1 MTKPINFTEKEIEL
15 LSKSPYVKFVRQNS
29 LLFTY
34 EFRCILYDE
43 WVKQPSTTQIRK
55 VLQSYGFDCSML
67 GADFIYSIN
76 FKFKRNGRPSKGKNK
91 VFGQSP
97 YAVELYDNSFLVDSG
112 VFVKGRRGITFSSE
126 FINKAYK
133 EYPSVSIES
142 LLESRGLD
150 PEKVGYQRI
159 HGLKRKLENG
169 EKPEEKISAD
179 AVEKYS
185 GHPYIKRCTAT
196 HFTLKKQ
203 FYDEAIIFISYSID
217 EILGIF
223 EIDGSDLP
231 IRVRNKIKKQLISW
245 NGDSDDMVVE
255 CDQEFRCRIQHNRM
269 RALEKLSMMY
279 FDTIRKCLPSLTP
292 EQKKALCIWIR
303 DLPHDRYDYSI
314 RSILKRIVISK
325 SSYYSILSDDN
336 YGMKER
342 QDEIDFQHIR
352 KVMDYKGFRKGT
364 RTIYMMLPDI
374 CGVHFGRNK
383 ILRLMRKYN
392 CICAIRRE
400 RTELK
405 ANRELLKN
413 NRKPNLLKRMFR
425 LARPGDI
432 LLTDVSYL
440 KYGLNRTEYLSCVK
454 DAVSGRVVSHITSS
468 GNDLNLAMDTIETL
482 DSAEDAIFHSD
493 QGSLYFND
501 LFQNRIRKLG
511 YRQSMSRRGN
521 CWDNA
526 SQESFFGHMKDECDL
541 SGCST
546 PEEVKEMIDN
556 YVYYYNNERPQW
568 TRNKMTP
575 AEYEGYL
582 NSLSDSEY
590 SDYLQNEQEKY
601 DKMMKKAREKA
612 LKRAVELG
620 ALTEEDMELY
630 GSGKKEEQAAADR
643 GAETCA

>member
-1 MTKPINFTEKEIEL
+1 MAKRFTNEEIEL
-15 LSKSPYVKFVRQNS
+15 LSKSPYVKNIRQNR
-29 LLFTY
+29 LTFTY

-43 WVKQPSTTQIRK
+43 WIKQPSTSQIRS
-55 VLQSYGFDCSML
+55 VLKSYGFDCSML
-67 GADFIYSIN
+67 GKDAINKINTN
-76 FKFKRNGRPSKGKNK
+76 FKQYGHPTNGKNEVSGK
-91 VFGQSP
+91 YNST
-97 YAVELYDNSFLVDSG
+97 EKYDNESLIDSG
-112 VFVKGRRGITFSSE
+112 IFVKTGSLIRFSSE
-126 FINKAYK
+126 FIDKAYK

-142 LLESRGLD
+142 LLESYGLD

-159 HGLKRKLENG
+159 YKLKKKLEDG
-169 EKPEEKISAD
+169 EKTKEKISAD

-185 GHPYIKRCTAT
+185 DHPYVQRCTPN

-203 FYDEAIIFISYSID
+203 FYDESLIFISYPID
-217 EILGIF
+217 EILDIF
-223 EIDGSDLP
+223 EIDSSDFP
-231 IRVRNKIKKQLISW
+231 ARVLNRIEKQLRSW
-245 NGDSDDMVVE
+245 KGDTDNMMVE

-269 RALEKLSMMY
+269 RALEKLSMMH
-279 FDTIRKCLPSLTP
+279 FERIRKILPSLTP

-314 RSILKRIVISK
+314 RSILKRIGISK

-342 QDEIDFQHIR
+342 QDEIDFEYIR

-405 ANRELLKN
+405 TNREILKN
-413 NRKPNLLKRMFR
+413 NRKPNLLKRRFR
-425 LARPGDI
+425 LARPGEI

-440 KYGLNRTEYLSCVK
+440 KYGMNRTKYLSCVK

-468 GNDLNLAMDTIETL
+468 GNDLNLVMDTIDTL
-482 DSAEDAIFHSD
+482 DPSEDAIFHSD

-501 LFQNRIRKLG
+501 LFQGRLKKLG

-575 AEYEGYL
+575 TEYEGYL
-582 NSLSDSEY
+582 NSLSNSEY

>member
-1 MTKPINFTEKEIEL
+1 MSKSKKFTDEEIKL
-15 LSKSPYVKFVRQNS
+15 LSKSSYVQNVRKNR
-29 LLFTY
+29 LAFTY

-43 WVKQPSTTQIRK
+43 WIKQPSTFRIRETLK
-55 VLQSYGFDCSML
+55 SYGFDCSML
-67 GADFIYSIN
+67 SAKFISKIN
-76 FKFKRNGRPSKGKNK
+76 ATFKHYGYPTNGKNK
-91 VFGQSP
+91 VSGRHDSI
-97 YAVELYDNSFLVDSG
+97 EKYDDEFLIDSG
-112 VFVKGRRGITFSSE
+112 IFVKAGKGISFSSE
-126 FINKAYK
+126 FINKACK
-133 EYPSVSIES
+133 EYPSISIEAQ
-142 LLESRGLD
+142 LESCGLD
-150 PEKVGYQRI
+150 PKKVGYSRI
-159 HGLKRKLENG
+159 YRLKRKLENG
-169 EKPEEKISAD
+169 EKTKEKISAD
-179 AVEKYS
+179 AVEKYTS
-185 GHPYIKRCTAT
+185 HPYVQRCTSN

-203 FYDEAIIFISYSID
+203 FYDESLIFISYPID
-217 EILGIF
+217 EILNIF

-245 NGDSDDMVVE
+245 NGDSDDIVVE

-269 RALEKLSMMY
+269 RALEKLSMMH
-279 FDTIRKCLPSLTP
+279 FEMIRKSLPSLAP

-303 DLPHDRYDYSI
+303 NLPHDRYDYSI
-314 RSILKRIVISK
+314 RSILKRAGISK
-325 SSYYSILSDDN
+325 SSYYSILSNDN

-352 KVMDYKGFRKGT
+352 KVMDYRGFKKGT

-405 ANRELLKN
+405 ASRELLKN
-413 NRKPNLLKRMFR
+413 NRKPNLLKRGFR
-425 LARPGDI
+425 LARPGEI

-454 DAVSGRVVSHITSS
+454 DAVSGRVVSNITSPC
-468 GNDLNLAMDTIETL
+468 NDINLAMDTIDTL
-482 DSAEDAIFHSD
+482 DPAEDAIFHSD

-501 LFQNRIRKLG
+501 LFQGRLKKLG

-546 PEEVKEMIDN
+546 SEEVKEMIDN

-575 AEYEGYL
+575 AEYEDYL

-590 SDYLQNEQEKY
+590 SDYLQNELEKY

-643 GAETCA
+643 GSETCA

>member
-1 MTKPINFTEKEIEL
+1 MAKRFTNEEIEL
-15 LSKSPYVKFVRQNS
+15 LSKSPYVKNIRQNR
-29 LLFTY
+29 LTFTY

-43 WVKQPSTTQIRK
+43 WIKQPSTSQIRS
-55 VLQSYGFDCSML
+55 VLKSYGFDCSML
-67 GADFIYSIN
+67 GKDAINKINTN
-76 FKFKRNGRPSKGKNK
+76 FKQYGHPTNGKNK
-91 VFGQSP
+91 VSGKYNST
-97 YAVELYDNSFLVDSG
+97 EKYDNESLIDSG
-112 VFVKGRRGITFSSE
+112 IFVKTGSLIRFSSE
-126 FINKAYK
+126 FIDKAYK

-142 LLESRGLD
+142 LLESYGLD

-159 HGLKRKLENG
+159 YKLKKKLEDG
-169 EKPEEKISAD
+169 EKTKEKISAD

-185 GHPYIKRCTAT
+185 DHPYVQRCTPN

-203 FYDEAIIFISYSID
+203 FYDESLIFISYPID
-217 EILGIF
+217 EILDIF
-223 EIDGSDLP
+223 EIDSSDFP
-231 IRVRNKIKKQLISW
+231 ARVLNRIEKQLRSW
-245 NGDSDDMVVE
+245 KGDTDNMMVE

-269 RALEKLSMMY
+269 RALEKLSMMH
-279 FDTIRKCLPSLTP
+279 FERIRKILPSLTP

-314 RSILKRIVISK
+314 RSILKRIGISK

-342 QDEIDFQHIR
+342 QDEIDFEYIR

-405 ANRELLKN
+405 TNREILKN
-413 NRKPNLLKRMFR
+413 NRKPNLLKRRFR
-425 LARPGDI
+425 LARPGEI

-440 KYGLNRTEYLSCVK
+440 KYGMNRTKYLSCVK
-454 DAVSGRVVSHITSS
+454 DAVSGRVVSNITSS
-468 GNDLNLAMDTIETL
+468 CNDLHLAMDTIDTL
-482 DSAEDAIFHSD
+482 DPSEDAIFHSD

-501 LFQNRIRKLG
+501 LFQGRLKKLG

-575 AEYEGYL
+575 TEYEGYL
-582 NSLSDSEY
+582 NSLSNSEY

>member
-1 MTKPINFTEKEIEL
+1 MAKRFTNEEIEL
-15 LSKSPYVKFVRQNS
+15 LSKSPYVKNIRQNR
-29 LLFTY
+29 LTFTY

-43 WVKQPSTTQIRK
+43 WIKQPSTSQIRS
-55 VLQSYGFDCSML
+55 VLKSYGFDCSML
-67 GADFIYSIN
+67 GKDAINKINTN
-76 FKFKRNGRPSKGKNK
+76 FKQYGHPTNGKNK
-91 VFGQSP
+91 VSGKYNST
-97 YAVELYDNSFLVDSG
+97 EKYDNESLIDSG
-112 VFVKGRRGITFSSE
+112 IFVKTGSLIRFSSE
-126 FINKAYK
+126 FIDKAYK

-142 LLESRGLD
+142 LLESYGLD

-159 HGLKRKLENG
+159 YKLKKKLEDG
-169 EKPEEKISAD
+169 EKTKEKISAD

-185 GHPYIKRCTAT
+185 DHPYVQRCTPN

-203 FYDEAIIFISYSID
+203 FYDESLIFISYPID
-217 EILGIF
+217 EILDIF
-223 EIDGSDLP
+223 EIDSSDFP
-231 IRVRNKIKKQLISW
+231 ARVLNRIEKQLRSW
-245 NGDSDDMVVE
+245 KGDTDNMMVE

-269 RALEKLSMMY
+269 RALEKLSMMH
-279 FDTIRKCLPSLTP
+279 FERIRKILPSLTP

-314 RSILKRIVISK
+314 RSILKRIGISK
-325 SSYYSILSDDN
+325 SSYYSILSVDN

-342 QDEIDFQHIR
+342 QDEIDFEYIR

-405 ANRELLKN
+405 TNREILKN
-413 NRKPNLLKRMFR
+413 NRKPNLLKRRFR
-425 LARPGDI
+425 LARPGEI

-440 KYGLNRTEYLSCVK
+440 KYGMNRTKYLSCVK

-468 GNDLNLAMDTIETL
+468 GNDLNLVMDTIDTL
-482 DSAEDAIFHSD
+482 DPSEDAIFHSD

-501 LFQNRIRKLG
+501 LFQGRLKKLG

-575 AEYEGYL
+575 TEYEGYL
-582 NSLSDSEY
+582 NSLSNSEY

>member
-1 MTKPINFTEKEIEL
+1 MAKRFTNEEIEL
-15 LSKSPYVKFVRQNS
+15 LSKSPYVKNIRQNR
-29 LLFTY
+29 LTFTY

-43 WVKQPSTTQIRK
+43 WIKQPSTSQIRS
-55 VLQSYGFDCSML
+55 VLKSYGFDCSML
-67 GADFIYSIN
+67 GKDAINKINTN
-76 FKFKRNGRPSKGKNK
+76 FKQYGHPTNGKNK
-91 VFGQSP
+91 VSGKYNST
-97 YAVELYDNSFLVDSG
+97 EKYDNESLIDSG
-112 VFVKGRRGITFSSE
+112 IFVKTGSLIRFSSE
-126 FINKAYK
+126 FIDKAYK

-142 LLESRGLD
+142 LLESYGLD

-159 HGLKRKLENG
+159 YKLKKKLEDG
-169 EKPEEKISAD
+169 EKTKEKISAD

-185 GHPYIKRCTAT
+185 DHPYVQRCTPN

-203 FYDEAIIFISYSID
+203 FYDESLIFISYPID
-217 EILGIF
+217 EILDIF
-223 EIDGSDLP
+223 EIDSSDFP
-231 IRVRNKIKKQLISW
+231 ARVLNRIEKQLRSW
-245 NGDSDDMVVE
+245 NGDSDNMMVE

-269 RALEKLSMMY
+269 RALEKLSMMH
-279 FDTIRKCLPSLTP
+279 FDSIRKILPSLTS

-314 RSILKRIVISK
+314 RSILKRIGISK

-342 QDEIDFQHIR
+342 QDEIDFEYIR

-405 ANRELLKN
+405 TNREILKN
-413 NRKPNLLKRMFR
+413 NRKPNLLKRRFR
-425 LARPGDI
+425 LARPGEI

-440 KYGLNRTEYLSCVK
+440 KYGMNRTKYLSCVK

-468 GNDLNLAMDTIETL
+468 GNDLNLVMDTIDTL
-482 DSAEDAIFHSD
+482 DPSEDAIFHSD

-501 LFQNRIRKLG
+501 LFQGRLKKLG

-575 AEYEGYL
+575 TEYEGYL
-582 NSLSDSEY
+582 NSLSNSEY

>member
-1 MTKPINFTEKEIEL
+1 MAKRFTNEEIEL
-15 LSKSPYVKFVRQNS
+15 LSKSPYVKNIRQNR
-29 LLFTY
+29 LTFTY

-43 WVKQPSTTQIRK
+43 WIKQPSTSQIRS
-55 VLQSYGFDCSML
+55 VLKSYGFDCSML
-67 GADFIYSIN
+67 GKDAINKINTN
-76 FKFKRNGRPSKGKNK
+76 FKQYGHPTNGKNK
-91 VFGQSP
+91 VSGKYNST
-97 YAVELYDNSFLVDSG
+97 EKYDNESLIDSG
-112 VFVKGRRGITFSSE
+112 IFVKTGSLIRFSSE
-126 FINKAYK
+126 FIDKAYK

-142 LLESRGLD
+142 LLESYGLD

-159 HGLKRKLENG
+159 YKLKKKLEDG
-169 EKPEEKISAD
+169 EKTKEKISAD

-185 GHPYIKRCTAT
+185 DHPYVQRCTPN

-203 FYDEAIIFISYSID
+203 FYDESLIFISYPID
-217 EILGIF
+217 EILDIF
-223 EIDGSDLP
+223 EIDSSDFP
-231 IRVRNKIKKQLISW
+231 ARVLNRIEKQLRSW
-245 NGDSDDMVVE
+245 NGDSDNMMVE

-269 RALEKLSMMY
+269 RALEKLSMMH
-279 FDTIRKCLPSLTP
+279 FDSIRKILPSLTS

-314 RSILKRIVISK
+314 RSILKRIGISK

-342 QDEIDFQHIR
+342 QDEIDFEYIR

-405 ANRELLKN
+405 TNREILKN
-413 NRKPNLLKRMFR
+413 NRKPNLLKRRFR
-425 LARPGDI
+425 LARPGEI

-440 KYGLNRTEYLSCVK
+440 KYGMNRTKYLSCVK

-468 GNDLNLAMDTIETL
+468 GNDLNLAMDTIDTL
-482 DSAEDAIFHSD
+482 DPAEDAIFHSD

-501 LFQNRIRKLG
+501 QFQNRIKELG
-511 YRQSMSRRGN
+511 YSQSMSRRGN

-575 AEYEGYL
+575 AEYEDYL
-582 NSLSDSEY
+582 NSLSDNEY

-643 GAETCA
+643 GAKTCT

>member
-1 MTKPINFTEKEIEL
+1 MAKRFTNEEIEL
-15 LSKSPYVKFVRQNS
+15 LSKSPYVKNIRQNR
-29 LLFTY
+29 LTFTY

-43 WVKQPSTTQIRK
+43 WIKQPSTSQIRS
-55 VLQSYGFDCSML
+55 VLKSYGFDCSML
-67 GADFIYSIN
+67 GKDAINKINTN
-76 FKFKRNGRPSKGKNK
+76 FKQYGHPTNGKNK
-91 VFGQSP
+91 VSGKYNST
-97 YAVELYDNSFLVDSG
+97 EKYDNESLIDSG
-112 VFVKGRRGITFSSE
+112 IFVKTGSLIRFSSE
-126 FINKAYK
+126 FIDKAYK

-142 LLESRGLD
+142 LLESYGLD

-159 HGLKRKLENG
+159 YKLKKKLEDG
-169 EKPEEKISAD
+169 EKTKEKISAD

-185 GHPYIKRCTAT
+185 DHPYVQRCTPN

-203 FYDEAIIFISYSID
+203 FYDESLIFISYPID
-217 EILGIF
+217 EILDIF
-223 EIDGSDLP
+223 EIDSSDFP
-231 IRVRNKIKKQLISW
+231 ARVLNRIEKQLRSW
-245 NGDSDDMVVE
+245 KGDTDNMMVE

-269 RALEKLSMMY
+269 RALEKLSMMH
-279 FDTIRKCLPSLTP
+279 FERIRKILPSLTP

-314 RSILKRIVISK
+314 RSILKRIGISK
-325 SSYYSILSDDN
+325 SSYYSILSNDN

-405 ANRELLKN
+405 TNREILKN
-413 NRKPNLLKRMFR
+413 NRKPNLLKRRFR
-425 LARPGDI
+425 LARPGEI

-440 KYGLNRTEYLSCVK
+440 KYGMNRTKYLSCVK

-468 GNDLNLAMDTIETL
+468 GNDLNLVMDTIDTL
-482 DSAEDAIFHSD
+482 DPSEDAIFHSD

-501 LFQNRIRKLG
+501 LFQGRLKKLG

-575 AEYEGYL
+575 TEYEGYL
-582 NSLSDSEY
+582 NSLSNSEY

-643 GAETCA
+643 GTETCA

>member
-1 MTKPINFTEKEIEL
+1 MAKMFTNEEIEL
-15 LSKSPYVKFVRQNS
+15 LSKSPYVKNIRQNR
-29 LLFTY
+29 LTFTY

-43 WVKQPSTTQIRK
+43 WIKQPSTSQIRS
-55 VLQSYGFDCSML
+55 VLKSYGFDCSML
-67 GADFIYSIN
+67 GKDAINKINTN
-76 FKFKRNGRPSKGKNK
+76 FKQYGHPTNGKNK
-91 VFGQSP
+91 VSGKYNST
-97 YAVELYDNSFLVDSG
+97 EKYDNESLIDSG
-112 VFVKGRRGITFSSE
+112 IFVKTGSLIRFSSE
-126 FINKAYK
+126 FIDKAYK

-142 LLESRGLD
+142 LLESYGLD

-159 HGLKRKLENG
+159 YKLKKKLEDG
-169 EKPEEKISAD
+169 EKTKEKISAD

-185 GHPYIKRCTAT
+185 DHPYVQRCTPN

-203 FYDEAIIFISYSID
+203 FYDESLIFISYPID
-217 EILGIF
+217 EILDIF
-223 EIDGSDLP
+223 EIDSSDFP
-231 IRVRNKIKKQLISW
+231 ARVLNRIEKQLRSW
-245 NGDSDDMVVE
+245 KGDTDNMMVE

-269 RALEKLSMMY
+269 RALEKLSMMH
-279 FDTIRKCLPSLTP
+279 FERIRKILPSLTP

-314 RSILKRIVISK
+314 RSILKRIGISK

-342 QDEIDFQHIR
+342 QDEIDFEYIR

-405 ANRELLKN
+405 TNREILKN
-413 NRKPNLLKRMFR
+413 NRKPNLLKRRFR
-425 LARPGDI
+425 LARPGEI

-440 KYGLNRTEYLSCVK
+440 KYGMNRTKYLSCVK

-468 GNDLNLAMDTIETL
+468 GNDLNLVMDTIDTL
-482 DSAEDAIFHSD
+482 DPSEDAIFHSD

-501 LFQNRIRKLG
+501 LFQGRLKKLG

-575 AEYEGYL
+575 TEYEGYL
-582 NSLSDSEY
+582 NSLSNSEY

>member
-1 MTKPINFTEKEIEL
+1 MAKRFTNEEIEL
-15 LSKSPYVKFVRQNS
+15 LSKSPYVKNIRQNR
-29 LLFTY
+29 LTFTY

-43 WVKQPSTTQIRK
+43 WIKQPSTSQIRS
-55 VLQSYGFDCSML
+55 VLKSYGFDCSML
-67 GADFIYSIN
+67 GKDAINKINTN
-76 FKFKRNGRPSKGKNK
+76 FKPYGHPTNGKNK
-91 VFGQSP
+91 VSGKYNST
-97 YAVELYDNSFLVDSG
+97 EKYDNESLIDSG
-112 VFVKGRRGITFSSE
+112 IFVKTGSLIRFSSE
-126 FINKAYK
+126 FIDKAYK

-142 LLESRGLD
+142 LLESYGLD

-159 HGLKRKLENG
+159 YKLKKKLEDG
-169 EKPEEKISAD
+169 EKTKEKISAD

-185 GHPYIKRCTAT
+185 DHPYVQRCTPN

-203 FYDEAIIFISYSID
+203 FYDESLIFISYPID
-217 EILGIF
+217 EILDIF
-223 EIDGSDLP
+223 EIDSSDFP
-231 IRVRNKIKKQLISW
+231 ARVLNRIEKQLRSW
-245 NGDSDDMVVE
+245 KGDTDNMMVE

-269 RALEKLSMMY
+269 RALEKLSMMH
-279 FDTIRKCLPSLTP
+279 FERIRKILPSLTP

-314 RSILKRIVISK
+314 RSILKRIGISK

-342 QDEIDFQHIR
+342 QDEIDFEYIR

-405 ANRELLKN
+405 TNREILKN
-413 NRKPNLLKRMFR
+413 NRKPNLLKRRFR
-425 LARPGDI
+425 LARPGEI

-440 KYGLNRTEYLSCVK
+440 KYGMNRTKYLSCVK

-468 GNDLNLAMDTIETL
+468 GNDLNLVMDTIDTL
-482 DSAEDAIFHSD
+482 DPSEDAIFHSD

-501 LFQNRIRKLG
+501 LFQGRLKKLG

-575 AEYEGYL
+575 AEYEDYL
-582 NSLSDSEY
+582 NSLSDNEY

-630 GSGKKEEQAAADR
+630 GSGEKEEQAAADR

>member
-1 MTKPINFTEKEIEL
+1 MAKRFTNEEIEL
-15 LSKSPYVKFVRQNS
+15 LSKSPYVKNIRQNR
-29 LLFTY
+29 LTFTY

-43 WVKQPSTTQIRK
+43 WIKQPSTSQIRS
-55 VLQSYGFDCSML
+55 VLKSYGFDCSML
-67 GADFIYSIN
+67 GKDAINKINTN
-76 FKFKRNGRPSKGKNK
+76 FKQYGHPTNGKNK
-91 VFGQSP
+91 VSGKYNST
-97 YAVELYDNSFLVDSG
+97 EKYDNESLIDSG
-112 VFVKGRRGITFSSE
+112 IFVKTGSLIRFSSE
-126 FINKAYK
+126 FIDKAYK

-142 LLESRGLD
+142 LLESYGLD

-159 HGLKRKLENG
+159 YKLKKKLEDG
-169 EKPEEKISAD
+169 EKTKEKISAD

-185 GHPYIKRCTAT
+185 DHPYVQRCTPN

-203 FYDEAIIFISYSID
+203 FYDESLIFISYPID
-217 EILGIF
+217 EILDIF
-223 EIDGSDLP
+223 EIDSSDFP
-231 IRVRNKIKKQLISW
+231 ARVLNRIEKQLRSW
-245 NGDSDDMVVE
+245 KGDTDNMMVE

-269 RALEKLSMMY
+269 RALEKLSMMH
-279 FDTIRKCLPSLTP
+279 FERIRKILPSLTP

-314 RSILKRIVISK
+314 RSILKRIGISK

-342 QDEIDFQHIR
+342 QDEIDFEYIR

-405 ANRELLKN
+405 TYRENLKS

-425 LARPGDI
+425 LAKPGEI

-440 KYGLNRTEYLSCVK
+440 KYGMNRTKYLSCVK

-468 GNDLNLAMDTIETL
+468 GNDLNLVMDTIDTL
-482 DSAEDAIFHSD
+482 DPSEDAIFHSD

-501 LFQNRIRKLG
+501 LFQGRLKKLG

-575 AEYEGYL
+575 TEYEGYL
-582 NSLSDSEY
+582 NSLSNSEY

>member
-1 MTKPINFTEKEIEL
+1 MAKRFTNEEIEL
-15 LSKSPYVKFVRQNS
+15 LSKSPYVKDVRQDR
-29 LLFTY
+29 LTLTY

-43 WVKQPSTTQIRK
+43 WIKQPTTYQVK
-55 VLQSYGFDCSML
+55 SVFESYGFNCSIL
-67 GADFIYSIN
+67 GKAFIKSTILN
-76 FKFKRNGRPSKGKNK
+76 FKRSGRPSGGKNK
-91 VFGQSP
+91 TLGQNASTI
-97 YAVELYDNSFLVDSG
+97 ELYDNSFLIDSG
-112 VFVKGRRGITFSSE
+112 VFVKERRGINFSSE

-142 LLESRGLD
+142 LLESYGLD

-159 HGLKRKLENG
+159 YRLKEKLKKGENPK
-169 EKPEEKISAD
+169 EKVSAD
-179 AVEKYS
+179 AVEKYT
-185 GHPYIKRCTAT
+185 GHPYIQRCTSN

-203 FYDEAIIFISYSID
+203 FYDEALIFINYPID
-217 EILGIF
+217 EILDIF

-231 IRVRNKIKKQLISW
+231 VTVLNRIETQLRYW
-245 NGDSDDMVVE
+245 NDDSDNMMVE
-255 CDQEFRCRIQHNRM
+255 CDQEFRCRIQYNRM
-269 RALEKLSMMY
+269 RALEKLSMMH
-279 FDTIRKCLPSLTP
+279 FEMIRKILPSLSP

-314 RSILKRIVISK
+314 RSILKRIGISK

-342 QDEIDFQHIR
+342 QDEIDFEYIR

-405 ANRELLKN
+405 ASREILKN

-425 LARPGDI
+425 LARPGEI

-454 DAVSGRVVSHITSS
+454 DAVSGRVVSHITSLC
-468 GNDLNLAMDTIETL
+468 NDLNLAMDTIDTL
-482 DSAEDAIFHSD
+482 DTTEDAIFHSD
-493 QGSLYFND
+493 QGSLYFSD
-501 LFQNRIRKLG
+501 SFQKKLVELG
-511 YRQSMSRRGN
+511 YSQSMSRRGN

-568 TRNKMTP
+568 TRKKMTP
-575 AEYEGYL
+575 AEYEDYL
-582 NSLSDSEY
+582 NSLSDNEY

>member
-1 MTKPINFTEKEIEL
+1 MPKSKKFTNEEIKL
-15 LSKSPYVKFVRQNS
+15 LSSSPYVKNVRQNK
-29 LLFTY
+29 LIFTY

-43 WVKQPSTTQIRK
+43 WIKQPSTFQIRETLK
-55 VLQSYGFDCSML
+55 SYSFDCSM
-67 GADFIYSIN
+67 FSSNVIN
-76 FKFKRNGRPSKGKNK
+76 KINATFKRYGRPTNGKNK
-91 VFGQSP
+91 VFGKHDSI
-97 YAVELYDNSFLVDSG
+97 EKYDNEFLIDSG
-112 VFVKGRRGITFSSE
+112 VFVKSKKGINFSSD
-126 FINKAYK
+126 FIDNASE
-133 EYPSVSIES
+133 EYPSVSLES
-142 LLESRGLD
+142 LLESYGLD
-150 PEKVGYQRI
+150 PKKVGYERI

-169 EKPEEKISAD
+169 ENPKEKISAD
-179 AVEKYS
+179 AVEKYT
-185 GHPYIKRCTAT
+185 GHPYIKRCTAA

-203 FYDEAIIFISYSID
+203 FYNESSIFTDYHID
-217 EILGIF
+217 EILDIF

-245 NGDSDDMVVE
+245 NGDSDDIEME
-255 CDQEFRCRIQHNRM
+255 CDQEFKCRIQHNRM

-279 FDTIRKCLPSLTP
+279 FERIRKILPSLTS

-314 RSILKRIVISK
+314 RSILKRIGISK

-342 QDEIDFQHIR
+342 QDEIDFEYIK
-352 KVMDYKGFRKGT
+352 KVIDYKGFRKGT

-405 ANRELLKN
+405 TYRENLKS

-425 LARPGDI
+425 LARPGEI

-468 GNDLNLAMDTIETL
+468 GNDLNLAMDTIDTL
-482 DSAEDAIFHSD
+482 DPTEDAIFHSD

-501 LFQNRIRKLG
+501 LFQDRLKKLG

-546 PEEVKEMIDN
+546 SEEVKEMIDN

-575 AEYEGYL
+575 AEYEDYL
-582 NSLSDSEY
+582 NSLSDNEY

-630 GSGKKEEQAAADR
+630 GSGKKEEQASADR

>member
-1 MTKPINFTEKEIEL
+1 MAKRFTNEEIEL
-15 LSKSPYVKFVRQNS
+15 LSKSPYVKNIRQNR
-29 LLFTY
+29 LTFTY

-43 WVKQPSTTQIRK
+43 WIKQPSTSQIRS
-55 VLQSYGFDCSML
+55 VLKSYGFDCSML
-67 GADFIYSIN
+67 GKDAINKINTN
-76 FKFKRNGRPSKGKNK
+76 FKQYGHPTNGKNK
-91 VFGQSP
+91 VSGKYNST
-97 YAVELYDNSFLVDSG
+97 EKYDNESLIDSG
-112 VFVKGRRGITFSSE
+112 IFVKTGSLIRFSSE
-126 FINKAYK
+126 FIDKAYK

-142 LLESRGLD
+142 LLESYGLD

-159 HGLKRKLENG
+159 YKLKKKLEDG
-169 EKPEEKISAD
+169 EKTKEKISAD

-185 GHPYIKRCTAT
+185 DHPYVQRCTPN

-203 FYDEAIIFISYSID
+203 FYDESLIFISYPID
-217 EILGIF
+217 EILDIF
-223 EIDGSDLP
+223 EIDSSDFP
-231 IRVRNKIKKQLISW
+231 ARVLNRIEKQLRSW
-245 NGDSDDMVVE
+245 KGDTDNMMVE

-269 RALEKLSMMY
+269 RALEKLSMMH
-279 FDTIRKCLPSLTP
+279 FERIRKILPSLTP
-292 EQKKALCIWIR
+292 EQEKALCIWIR

-314 RSILKRIVISK
+314 RSILKRIGISK

-342 QDEIDFQHIR
+342 QDEIDFEYIR

-405 ANRELLKN
+405 TNREILKN
-413 NRKPNLLKRMFR
+413 NRKPNLLKRRFR
-425 LARPGDI
+425 LARPGEI

-440 KYGLNRTEYLSCVK
+440 KYGMNRTKYLSCVK

-468 GNDLNLAMDTIETL
+468 GNDLNLVMDTIDTL
-482 DSAEDAIFHSD
+482 DPSEDAIFHSD

-501 LFQNRIRKLG
+501 LFQGRLKKLG

-575 AEYEGYL
+575 TEYEGYL
-582 NSLSDSEY
+582 NSLSNSEY

>member
-1 MTKPINFTEKEIEL
+1 MPKSKKFTNEEIKL
-15 LSKSPYVKFVRQNS
+15 LSSSPYVKNVRQNK
-29 LLFTY
+29 LIFTY

-43 WVKQPSTTQIRK
+43 WIKQPSTFQIRETLK
-55 VLQSYGFDCSML
+55 SYGFDCSM
-67 GADFIYSIN
+67 FSSNVIN
-76 FKFKRNGRPSKGKNK
+76 KINATFKRYGRPTNGKNK
-91 VFGQSP
+91 VFGKHDSI
-97 YAVELYDNSFLVDSG
+97 EKYDNEFLIDSG
-112 VFVKGRRGITFSSE
+112 VFVKSKKGINFSSD
-126 FINKAYK
+126 FIDNASE

-142 LLESRGLD
+142 LLESYGLD
-150 PEKVGYQRI
+150 PKKVGYERI

-169 EKPEEKISAD
+169 ENPKEKISAD

-185 GHPYIKRCTAT
+185 GHPYIKRCTAS

-203 FYDEAIIFISYSID
+203 FYNESSIFTDYHID
-217 EILGIF
+217 EILDIF
-223 EIDGSDLP
+223 EIDGSDFP
-231 IRVRNKIKKQLISW
+231 IRVRNKIKKQLVSW
-245 NGDSDDMVVE
+245 NGDSDDIEVE

-279 FDTIRKCLPSLTP
+279 FERIRKILPSLTP

-314 RSILKRIVISK
+314 RSILKRIGISK

-336 YGMKER
+336 YGMKEM

-405 ANRELLKN
+405 TSKEILKN
-413 NRKPNLLKRMFR
+413 NRKPNLLKRGFR
-425 LARPGDI
+425 LARPGEI

-440 KYGLNRTEYLSCVK
+440 KYGLNRTEFLSCVK

-468 GNDLNLAMDTIETL
+468 GNDLNLAMDTIITL
-482 DSAEDAIFHSD
+482 ASAEDAIFHSD

-501 LFQNRIRKLG
+501 LFQNRIRELG

-541 SGCST
+541 PGCST

-575 AEYEGYL
+575 AEYEDYL

-620 ALTEEDMELY
+620 ALTEEEMELY
-630 GSGKKEEQAAADR
+630 GSGKKEEQAATDR
-643 GAETCA
+643 GAKTCT

>member
-1 MTKPINFTEKEIEL
+1 
-15 LSKSPYVKFVRQNS
+15 
-29 LLFTY
+29 
-34 EFRCILYDE
+34 
-43 WVKQPSTTQIRK
+43 
-55 VLQSYGFDCSML
+55 
-67 GADFIYSIN
+67 
-76 FKFKRNGRPSKGKNK
+76 
-91 VFGQSP
+91 
-97 YAVELYDNSFLVDSG
+97 
-112 VFVKGRRGITFSSE
+112 
-126 FINKAYK
+126 
-133 EYPSVSIES
+133 
-142 LLESRGLD
+142 
-150 PEKVGYQRI
+150 
-159 HGLKRKLENG
+159 
-169 EKPEEKISAD
+169 
-179 AVEKYS
+179 
-185 GHPYIKRCTAT
+185 
-196 HFTLKKQ
+196 
-203 FYDEAIIFISYSID
+203 
-217 EILGIF
+217 
-223 EIDGSDLP
+223 
-231 IRVRNKIKKQLISW
+231 
-245 NGDSDDMVVE
+245 
-255 CDQEFRCRIQHNRM
+255 
-269 RALEKLSMMY
+269 MMY
-279 FDTIRKCLPSLTP
+279 FERIRKILPSLTP

-314 RSILKRIVISK
+314 RSILKRIGISK
-325 SSYYSILSDDN
+325 SSYYSILSNDN

-413 NRKPNLLKRMFR
+413 NRKPNLLKRGFR
-425 LARPGDI
+425 LAGPGEI

-468 GNDLNLAMDTIETL
+468 GNDLNLAMDTIDTL
-482 DSAEDAIFHSD
+482 DPAEDAIFHSD

-501 LFQNRIRKLG
+501 LFQDRLKKLG
-511 YRQSMSRRGN
+511 YKQSMSRRGN

-575 AEYEGYL
+575 AEYEDYL
-582 NSLSDSEY
+582 NSLSDNEY
-590 SDYLQNEQEKY
+590 LDYLQNEQEKY

>member
-1 MTKPINFTEKEIEL
+1 MAKRFTNEEIEL
-15 LSKSPYVKFVRQNS
+15 LSKSPYVKNIRQNR
-29 LLFTY
+29 LTFTY

-43 WVKQPSTTQIRK
+43 WIKQPSTSQIRS
-55 VLQSYGFDCSML
+55 VLKSYGFDCSML
-67 GADFIYSIN
+67 GKDAINKINTN
-76 FKFKRNGRPSKGKNK
+76 FKQYGHPTNGKNK
-91 VFGQSP
+91 VSGKYNST
-97 YAVELYDNSFLVDSG
+97 EKYDNESLIDSG
-112 VFVKGRRGITFSSE
+112 IFVKTGSLIRFSSE
-126 FINKAYK
+126 FIDKAYK

-142 LLESRGLD
+142 LLESYGLD

-159 HGLKRKLENG
+159 YKLKKKLEDG
-169 EKPEEKISAD
+169 EKTKEKISAD

-185 GHPYIKRCTAT
+185 DHPYVQRCTPN

-203 FYDEAIIFISYSID
+203 FYDESLIFISYPID
-217 EILGIF
+217 EILDIF
-223 EIDGSDLP
+223 EIDSSDFP
-231 IRVRNKIKKQLISW
+231 ARVLNRIEKQLRSW
-245 NGDSDDMVVE
+245 KGDTDNMMVE
-255 CDQEFRCRIQHNRM
+255 YDQEFRCRIQHNRM
-269 RALEKLSMMY
+269 RALEKLSMMH
-279 FDTIRKCLPSLTP
+279 FERIRKILPSLTP

-314 RSILKRIVISK
+314 RSILKRIGISK

-342 QDEIDFQHIR
+342 QDEIDFEYIR

-405 ANRELLKN
+405 TNREILKN
-413 NRKPNLLKRMFR
+413 NRKPNLLKRRFR
-425 LARPGDI
+425 LARPGEI

-440 KYGLNRTEYLSCVK
+440 KYGMNRTEYLSCVK

-468 GNDLNLAMDTIETL
+468 GNDLNLVMDTIDTL
-482 DSAEDAIFHSD
+482 DPSEDAIFHSD

-501 LFQNRIRKLG
+501 LFQGRLKKLG

-575 AEYEGYL
+575 TEYEGYL
-582 NSLSDSEY
+582 NSLSNSEY

>member
-1 MTKPINFTEKEIEL
+1 MAKRFTNEEIEL
-15 LSKSPYVKFVRQNS
+15 LSKSPYVKDIRQNR
-29 LLFTY
+29 LTFTY

-43 WVKQPSTTQIRK
+43 WIKQPSTSQIRS
-55 VLQSYGFDCSML
+55 VLNSYGFDCSML
-67 GADFIYSIN
+67 GKDAINKINTN
-76 FKFKRNGRPSKGKNK
+76 FKQYGHPTNGKNK
-91 VFGQSP
+91 VSGKYNST
-97 YAVELYDNSFLVDSG
+97 EKYDNESLIDSG
-112 VFVKGRRGITFSSE
+112 IFVKTGSLIRFSSE
-126 FINKAYK
+126 FIDKAYK

-142 LLESRGLD
+142 LLESYGLD

-159 HGLKRKLENG
+159 YKLKKKLEDG
-169 EKPEEKISAD
+169 EKTKEKISAD

-185 GHPYIKRCTAT
+185 DHPYVQRCTPN

-203 FYDEAIIFISYSID
+203 FYDESLIFISYPID
-217 EILGIF
+217 EILDIF
-223 EIDGSDLP
+223 EIDSSDFP
-231 IRVRNKIKKQLISW
+231 ARVLNRIEKQLRSW
-245 NGDSDDMVVE
+245 KGDTDNMMVE

-269 RALEKLSMMY
+269 RALEKLSMMH
-279 FDTIRKCLPSLTP
+279 FERIRKILPSLTP

-314 RSILKRIVISK
+314 RSILKRIGISK

-342 QDEIDFQHIR
+342 QDEIDFEYIR

-405 ANRELLKN
+405 TNREILKN
-413 NRKPNLLKRMFR
+413 NRKPNLLKRRFR
-425 LARPGDI
+425 LARPGEI

-440 KYGLNRTEYLSCVK
+440 KYGMNRTEYLSCVK

-468 GNDLNLAMDTIETL
+468 GNDLNLVMDTIDTL
-482 DSAEDAIFHSD
+482 DPSEDAIFHSD

-501 LFQNRIRKLG
+501 LFQGRLKKLG

-575 AEYEGYL
+575 TEYEGYL
-582 NSLSDSEY
+582 NSLSNSEY

-630 GSGKKEEQAAADR
+630 GSGKKEEQASAGR

>member
-1 MTKPINFTEKEIEL
+1 MAKRFTNEEIEL
-15 LSKSPYVKFVRQNS
+15 LSKSPYVKNIRQNR
-29 LLFTY
+29 LTLTH

-43 WVKQPSTTQIRK
+43 WIKQPSTSQIRNTLK
-55 VLQSYGFDCSML
+55 SYGFDCSML
-67 GADFIYSIN
+67 GTDLIWSIMSN
-76 FKFKRNGRPSKGKNK
+76 FKRNGRPSGGKNK
-91 VFGQSP
+91 VFGQRP
-97 YAVELYDNSFLVDSG
+97 YAVELYDNSFLIDSG
-112 VFVKGRRGITFSSE
+112 VFIKAGSLVRFSSS
-126 FINKAYK
+126 FIDKAGK

-142 LLESRGLD
+142 LLESYGLD

-159 HGLKRKLENG
+159 YKLKKKLKNG
-169 EKPEEKISAD
+169 EKPKEKISAK
-179 AVEKYS
+179 AIEKYTT
-185 GHPYIKRCTAT
+185 HPYVKRCNADY
-196 HFTLKKQ
+196 FTLNKQ
-203 FYDEAIIFISYSID
+203 FYNEALIFTSYPID

-223 EIDGSDLP
+223 DIDGSDLP
-231 IRVRNKIKKQLISW
+231 VRVQNKIKEQLSSW
-245 NGDSDDMVVE
+245 RGDFDDMVVE

-269 RALEKLSMMY
+269 RALEKLSMMH
-279 FDTIRKCLPSLTP
+279 FEMIRKILPSLSP

-314 RSILKRIVISK
+314 RSILKRIGISK
-325 SSYYSILSDDN
+325 SSYYSILSNDN

-342 QDEIDFQHIR
+342 QDEIDFEYIR

-392 CICAIRRE
+392 CICAIRME

-405 ANRELLKN
+405 TSRENLKN
-413 NRKPNLLKRMFR
+413 NRKPNLLKRRFR
-425 LARPGDI
+425 LAGPGEI

-440 KYGLNRTEYLSCVK
+440 KYGLNRTEYLSCIK

-468 GNDLNLAMDTIETL
+468 GNDLNLVMDTIDTL
-482 DSAEDAIFHSD
+482 DPSDDAIFHSD
-493 QGSLYFND
+493 QGSLYLND
-501 LFQNRIRKLG
+501 FFQNRIKELG

-546 PEEVKEMIDN
+546 SEEVKEMIDN

-575 AEYEGYL
+575 TEYEDYL
-582 NSLSDSEY
+582 NSLSDNEY

-630 GSGKKEEQAAADR
+630 GSGKKEEQASADR

>member
-1 MTKPINFTEKEIEL
+1 MAKRFTNEEIEL
-15 LSKSPYVKFVRQNS
+15 LSKSPYVKNIRQNR
-29 LLFTY
+29 LTFTY

-43 WVKQPSTTQIRK
+43 WIKQPSTSQIRS
-55 VLQSYGFDCSML
+55 VLKSYGFDCSML
-67 GADFIYSIN
+67 GKDAINKINTN
-76 FKFKRNGRPSKGKNK
+76 FKQYGHPTNGKNK
-91 VFGQSP
+91 VSGKYNST
-97 YAVELYDNSFLVDSG
+97 EKYDNESLIDSG
-112 VFVKGRRGITFSSE
+112 IFVKTGSLIRFSSE
-126 FINKAYK
+126 FIDKAYK

-142 LLESRGLD
+142 LLESYGLD

-159 HGLKRKLENG
+159 YKLKKKLEDG
-169 EKPEEKISAD
+169 EKTKEKISAD

-185 GHPYIKRCTAT
+185 DHPYVQRCTPN

-203 FYDEAIIFISYSID
+203 FYDESLIFISYPID
-217 EILGIF
+217 EILDIF
-223 EIDGSDLP
+223 EIDSSDFP
-231 IRVRNKIKKQLISW
+231 ARVLNRIEKQLRSW
-245 NGDSDDMVVE
+245 KGDTDNMMVE

-269 RALEKLSMMY
+269 RALEKLSMMH
-279 FDTIRKCLPSLTP
+279 FERIRKILPSLTP

-314 RSILKRIVISK
+314 RSILKRNGISK

-342 QDEIDFQHIR
+342 QDEIDFEYIR

-364 RTIYMMLPDI
+364 RTNYMMLPDI

-405 ANRELLKN
+405 TNREILKN
-413 NRKPNLLKRMFR
+413 NRKPNLLKRRFR
-425 LARPGDI
+425 LARPGEI

-440 KYGLNRTEYLSCVK
+440 KYGMNRTKYLSCVK

-468 GNDLNLAMDTIETL
+468 GNDLNLVMDTIDTL
-482 DSAEDAIFHSD
+482 DPSEDAIFHSD

-501 LFQNRIRKLG
+501 LFQGRLKKLG

-575 AEYEGYL
+575 AEYEDYL
-582 NSLSDSEY
+582 NSLSDNEY

-630 GSGKKEEQAAADR
+630 GSGEKEEQAAADR

>member
-1 MTKPINFTEKEIEL
+1 MAKRFTNEEIEL
-15 LSKSPYVKFVRQNS
+15 LSKSPYVKNIRQNR
-29 LLFTY
+29 LTLTH

-43 WVKQPSTTQIRK
+43 WIKQPSTSQIRNTLK
-55 VLQSYGFDCSML
+55 SYGFDCSML
-67 GADFIYSIN
+67 GTDLIWSIMSN
-76 FKFKRNGRPSKGKNK
+76 FKCNGRPSGGKNK
-91 VFGQSP
+91 VFGQRP
-97 YAVELYDNSFLVDSG
+97 YAVELYDNSFLIDSG
-112 VFVKGRRGITFSSE
+112 VFIKAGSLVRFSSS
-126 FINKAYK
+126 FIDKAGK

-142 LLESRGLD
+142 LLESYGLD

-159 HGLKRKLENG
+159 YKLKKKLKNG
-169 EKPEEKISAD
+169 EKPKEKISAK
-179 AVEKYS
+179 AIEKYTT
-185 GHPYIKRCTAT
+185 HPYVKRCNADY
-196 HFTLKKQ
+196 FTLNKQ
-203 FYDEAIIFISYSID
+203 FYNEALIFTSYPID

-223 EIDGSDLP
+223 DIDGSDLP
-231 IRVRNKIKKQLISW
+231 VRVQNKIKEQLSSW
-245 NGDSDDMVVE
+245 KGDFDDMVVE

-269 RALEKLSMMY
+269 RALEKLSMMH
-279 FDTIRKCLPSLTP
+279 FDSIRKILPSLTP

-314 RSILKRIVISK
+314 RSILKRVGISK

-342 QDEIDFQHIR
+342 QDEIDFEYIK
-352 KVMDYKGFRKGT
+352 KVIDYKEFRKGT

-413 NRKPNLLKRMFR
+413 NRKPNLLKRRFR
-425 LARPGDI
+425 LARPGEI

-468 GNDLNLAMDTIETL
+468 GNDLNLVMDTIDTL
-482 DSAEDAIFHSD
+482 DHTEDAIFHSD
-493 QGSLYFND
+493 QGSLYFNN
-501 LFQNRIRKLG
+501 LFQNRIKELG

-546 PEEVKEMIDN
+546 SEEVKEMIDN

-575 AEYEGYL
+575 AEYEDYL
-582 NSLSDSEY
+582 NSLSDNEY

-630 GSGKKEEQAAADR
+630 GSDKKEEQAATDR
-643 GAETCA
+643 SAETCA

>member
-1 MTKPINFTEKEIEL
+1 MAKRFTNEEIEL
-15 LSKSPYVKFVRQNS
+15 LSKSPYVKNIRQNR
-29 LLFTY
+29 LTFTY

-43 WVKQPSTTQIRK
+43 WIKQPSTSQIRS
-55 VLQSYGFDCSML
+55 VLKSYGFDCSML
-67 GADFIYSIN
+67 GKDAINKINTN
-76 FKFKRNGRPSKGKNK
+76 FKQYGHPTNGKNK
-91 VFGQSP
+91 VSGKYNST
-97 YAVELYDNSFLVDSG
+97 EKYDNESLIDSG
-112 VFVKGRRGITFSSE
+112 IFVKTGSLIRFSSE
-126 FINKAYK
+126 FIDKAYK

-142 LLESRGLD
+142 LLESYGLD

-159 HGLKRKLENG
+159 YKLKKKLEDG
-169 EKPEEKISAD
+169 EKTKEKISAD

-185 GHPYIKRCTAT
+185 DHPYVQRCTPN

-203 FYDEAIIFISYSID
+203 FYDESLIFISYPID
-217 EILGIF
+217 EILDIF
-223 EIDGSDLP
+223 EIDSSDFP
-231 IRVRNKIKKQLISW
+231 ARVLNRIEKQLRSW
-245 NGDSDDMVVE
+245 KGDTDNMMVE

-269 RALEKLSMMY
+269 RALEKLSMMH
-279 FDTIRKCLPSLTP
+279 FDSIRKILPSLTS

-314 RSILKRIVISK
+314 RSILKRIGISK

-342 QDEIDFQHIR
+342 QDEIDFEYIK
-352 KVMDYKGFRKGT
+352 KVIDYKGFRKGT

-405 ANRELLKN
+405 TNREILKN
-413 NRKPNLLKRMFR
+413 NRKPNLLKRRFR
-425 LARPGDI
+425 LARPGEI

-440 KYGLNRTEYLSCVK
+440 KYGMNRTKYLSCVK

-468 GNDLNLAMDTIETL
+468 GNDLNLVMDTIDTL
-482 DSAEDAIFHSD
+482 DPSEDAIFHSD

-501 LFQNRIRKLG
+501 LFQGRLKKLG

-575 AEYEGYL
+575 AEYEDYL
-582 NSLSDSEY
+582 NSLSDNEY

-630 GSGKKEEQAAADR
+630 GSGKKEEQAATDR
-643 GAETCA
+643 GAKTCT

>member
-1 MTKPINFTEKEIEL
+1 MAKRFTNEEIEL
-15 LSKSPYVKFVRQNS
+15 LSKSPYVKNIRQNR
-29 LLFTY
+29 LTLTH

-43 WVKQPSTTQIRK
+43 WIKQPSTSQIRNTLK
-55 VLQSYGFDCSML
+55 SYGFDCSML
-67 GADFIYSIN
+67 GTDLIWSIMSN
-76 FKFKRNGRPSKGKNK
+76 FKCNGRPSGGKNK
-91 VFGQSP
+91 VFGQRP
-97 YAVELYDNSFLVDSG
+97 YAVELYDNSFLIDSG
-112 VFVKGRRGITFSSE
+112 VFIKAGSLVRFSSS
-126 FINKAYK
+126 FIDKAGK

-142 LLESRGLD
+142 LLESYGLD

-159 HGLKRKLENG
+159 YKLKKKLKNG
-169 EKPEEKISAD
+169 EKPKEKISAK
-179 AVEKYS
+179 AIEKYTT
-185 GHPYIKRCTAT
+185 HPYVKRCNADY
-196 HFTLKKQ
+196 FTLNKQ
-203 FYDEAIIFISYSID
+203 FYNEALIFTSYPID

-223 EIDGSDLP
+223 DIDGSDLP
-231 IRVRNKIKKQLISW
+231 VRVQNKIKEQLSSW
-245 NGDSDDMVVE
+245 KGDFDDMVVE

-279 FDTIRKCLPSLTP
+279 FDSIRKILPSLTP

-314 RSILKRIVISK
+314 RSILKRVGISK

-342 QDEIDFQHIR
+342 QDEIDFEYIK
-352 KVMDYKGFRKGT
+352 KVIDYKEFRKGT

-413 NRKPNLLKRMFR
+413 NRKPNLLKRRFR
-425 LARPGDI
+425 LARPGEI

-468 GNDLNLAMDTIETL
+468 GNDLNLVMDTIDTL
-482 DSAEDAIFHSD
+482 DHTEDAIFHSD
-493 QGSLYFND
+493 QGSLYFNN
-501 LFQNRIRKLG
+501 LFQNRIKELG

-546 PEEVKEMIDN
+546 SEEVKEMIDD

-575 AEYEGYL
+575 AEYEDYL
-582 NSLSDSEY
+582 NSLSDNEY

-630 GSGKKEEQAAADR
+630 GSDKKEEQAATDR
-643 GAETCA
+643 SAETCA

>member
-1 MTKPINFTEKEIEL
+1 MAKRFTNEEIEL
-15 LSKSPYVKFVRQNS
+15 LSKSPYVKNIRQNR
-29 LLFTY
+29 LTLTH

-43 WVKQPSTTQIRK
+43 WIKQPSTSQIRNTLK
-55 VLQSYGFDCSML
+55 SYGFDCSML
-67 GADFIYSIN
+67 GTDLIWSIMSN
-76 FKFKRNGRPSKGKNK
+76 FKCNGRPSGGKNK
-91 VFGQSP
+91 VFGQRP
-97 YAVELYDNSFLVDSG
+97 YAVELYDNSFLIDSG
-112 VFVKGRRGITFSSE
+112 VFIKAGSLVRFSSS
-126 FINKAYK
+126 FIDKAGK

-142 LLESRGLD
+142 LLESYGLD

-159 HGLKRKLENG
+159 YKLKKKLKNG
-169 EKPEEKISAD
+169 EKPKEKISAK
-179 AVEKYS
+179 AIEKYTT
-185 GHPYIKRCTAT
+185 HPYVKRCNADY
-196 HFTLKKQ
+196 FTLNKQ
-203 FYDEAIIFISYSID
+203 FYNEALIFTSYPID

-223 EIDGSDLP
+223 DIDGSDLP
-231 IRVRNKIKKQLISW
+231 VRVQNKIKEQLSSW
-245 NGDSDDMVVE
+245 KGDFDDMVVE

-269 RALEKLSMMY
+269 RALEKLSMMH
-279 FDTIRKCLPSLTP
+279 FDSIRKILPSLTP

-314 RSILKRIVISK
+314 RSILKRIGISK
-325 SSYYSILSDDN
+325 SSYYSILSNDN

-342 QDEIDFQHIR
+342 QDEIDFEYIR

-405 ANRELLKN
+405 TSRENLKN
-413 NRKPNLLKRMFR
+413 NRKPNLLKRRFR
-425 LARPGDI
+425 LARPGEI

-454 DAVSGRVVSHITSS
+454 DAVSGRIVSHITSS
-468 GNDLNLAMDTIETL
+468 GNDLNLAMDTISTL
-482 DSAEDAIFHSD
+482 DTTEDAIFHSD
-493 QGSLYFND
+493 QGSLYFNN
-501 LFQNRIRKLG
+501 LFQNRIKELG

-546 PEEVKEMIDN
+546 SEEVKEMIDN

-575 AEYEGYL
+575 TEYEDYL

-630 GSGKKEEQAAADR
+630 GSDKKEEQAAADR

>member
-1 MTKPINFTEKEIEL
+1 MSKSKKFTDEEIKL
-15 LSKSPYVKFVRQNS
+15 LSNSPYVKNVKQNR
-29 LLFTY
+29 LIFTY

-43 WVKQPSTTQIRK
+43 WIKQPSTSQIRS
-55 VLQSYGFDCSML
+55 VLKSYGFDCSIL
-67 GADFIYSIN
+67 GCDVINNTNIN
-76 FKFKRNGRPSKGKNK
+76 FKRYGRPTNGRNEVSVKYNSTEK
-91 VFGQSP
+91 
-97 YAVELYDNSFLVDSG
+97 YDNESLIDSG
-112 VFVKGRRGITFSSE
+112 IFVRTGSLIRFSSE
-126 FINKAYK
+126 FIDKAYK

-142 LLESRGLD
+142 LLESCGLD
-150 PEKVGYQRI
+150 PNKVGYHRI
-159 HGLKRKLENG
+159 YELKRKLEDG
-169 EKPEEKISAD
+169 VKPKEKIGAD
-179 AVEKYS
+179 VVDKYT
-185 GHPYIKRCTAT
+185 GHPYVKRCTAGY
-196 HFTLKKQ
+196 FTLNKQ
-203 FYDEAIIFISYSID
+203 FFDESSIYTGYPID
-217 EILGIF
+217 EILRIY
-223 EIDGSDLP
+223 EIDESDFP
-231 IRVRNKIKKQLISW
+231 ARVLNRIEKQLRSW
-245 NGDSDDMVVE
+245 NGDSDNMMVE

-269 RALEKLSMMY
+269 RALEKLSMMH
-279 FDTIRKCLPSLTP
+279 FDSIRKILPSLTS

-314 RSILKRIVISK
+314 RSILKRIGISK

-342 QDEIDFQHIR
+342 QDEIDFEYIK
-352 KVMDYKGFRKGT
+352 KVIDYKGFRKGT

-392 CICAIRRE
+392 CKCAIRGE

-405 ANRELLKN
+405 ANRENLKN
-413 NRKPNLLKRMFR
+413 NRKPNLLKRRFR
-425 LARPGDI
+425 LARPGEI

-440 KYGLNRTEYLSCVK
+440 KYGLNRTEYLSCIK

-468 GNDLNLAMDTIETL
+468 GNDLNLAMDTIDTL
-482 DSAEDAIFHSD
+482 DYSQDAIFHSD

-501 LFQNRIRKLG
+501 LFQDRLKKLG

-575 AEYEGYL
+575 AEYEDYL
-582 NSLSDSEY
+582 NSLSDNEY

-630 GSGKKEEQAAADR
+630 GSGKKEEQAATDR
-643 GAETCA
+643 GAKTCT

>member
-1 MTKPINFTEKEIEL
+1 MAKRFTNEEIEL
-15 LSKSPYVKFVRQNS
+15 LSKSPYVKNIRQNR
-29 LLFTY
+29 LTFTY

-43 WVKQPSTTQIRK
+43 WIKQPSTSQIRS
-55 VLQSYGFDCSML
+55 VLKSYGFDCSML
-67 GADFIYSIN
+67 GKDAINKINTN
-76 FKFKRNGRPSKGKNK
+76 FKQYGHPTNGKNK
-91 VFGQSP
+91 VSGKYNST
-97 YAVELYDNSFLVDSG
+97 EKYDNESLIDSG
-112 VFVKGRRGITFSSE
+112 IFVKTGSLIRFSSE
-126 FINKAYK
+126 FIDKAYK

-142 LLESRGLD
+142 LLESYGLD

-159 HGLKRKLENG
+159 YKLKKKLEDG
-169 EKPEEKISAD
+169 EKTKEKISAD

-185 GHPYIKRCTAT
+185 DHPYVQRCTPN

-203 FYDEAIIFISYSID
+203 FYDESLIFISYPID
-217 EILGIF
+217 EILDIF
-223 EIDGSDLP
+223 EIDSSDFP
-231 IRVRNKIKKQLISW
+231 ARVLNRIEKQLRSW
-245 NGDSDDMVVE
+245 KGDTDNMMVE

-269 RALEKLSMMY
+269 RALEKLSMMH
-279 FDTIRKCLPSLTP
+279 FERIRKILPSLTP

-314 RSILKRIVISK
+314 RSILKRIGISK
-325 SSYYSILSDDN
+325 SSYYSILSNDN

-342 QDEIDFQHIR
+342 QDEIDFEYIR

-392 CICAIRRE
+392 CICAIRGE

-405 ANRELLKN
+405 TNREILKN
-413 NRKPNLLKRMFR
+413 NRKPNLLKRRFR
-425 LARPGDI
+425 LARPGEI

-440 KYGLNRTEYLSCVK
+440 KYGMNRTKYLSCVK

-468 GNDLNLAMDTIETL
+468 GNDLNLVMDTIDTL
-482 DSAEDAIFHSD
+482 DPSEDAIFHSD

-501 LFQNRIRKLG
+501 LFQGRLKKLG

-575 AEYEGYL
+575 TEYEGYL
-582 NSLSDSEY
+582 NSLSNSEY

>member
-1 MTKPINFTEKEIEL
+1 MPKSKKFTNEEIKL
-15 LSKSPYVKFVRQNS
+15 LSSSPYVKNVRQNK
-29 LLFTY
+29 LIFTY

-43 WVKQPSTTQIRK
+43 WIKQPSTFQIRETLK
-55 VLQSYGFDCSML
+55 SYGFDCSM
-67 GADFIYSIN
+67 FSSNVIN
-76 FKFKRNGRPSKGKNK
+76 KINATFKRYGRPTNGKNK
-91 VFGQSP
+91 VFGKHDSI
-97 YAVELYDNSFLVDSG
+97 EKYDNEFLIDSG
-112 VFVKGRRGITFSSE
+112 VFVKSKKGINFSSD
-126 FINKAYK
+126 FIDNASE

-142 LLESRGLD
+142 LLESYGLD
-150 PEKVGYQRI
+150 PKKVGYERI

-169 EKPEEKISAD
+169 ENPKEKISAD

-185 GHPYIKRCTAT
+185 GHPYIKRCTAA

-203 FYDEAIIFISYSID
+203 FYNESSIFTDYHID
-217 EILGIF
+217 EILDIF
-223 EIDGSDLP
+223 EIDGSDFP
-231 IRVRNKIKKQLISW
+231 IRVRNKIKKQLVSW
-245 NGDSDDMVVE
+245 NGDSDDIEVE

-279 FDTIRKCLPSLTP
+279 FERIRKILPSLTP

-314 RSILKRIVISK
+314 RSILKRIGISK

-336 YGMKER
+336 YGMKEM

-405 ANRELLKN
+405 TSKEILKN
-413 NRKPNLLKRMFR
+413 NRKPNLLKRGFR
-425 LARPGDI
+425 LARPGEI

-440 KYGLNRTEYLSCVK
+440 KYGLNRTEFLSCVK

-468 GNDLNLAMDTIETL
+468 GNDLNLAMDTIDTL
-482 DSAEDAIFHSD
+482 DYSQDAIFHSD

-501 LFQNRIRKLG
+501 LFQDRLKKLG

-575 AEYEGYL
+575 AEYEDYL
-582 NSLSDSEY
+582 NSLSDNEY

-643 GAETCA
+643 GAKTCT

>member
-1 MTKPINFTEKEIEL
+1 MPKRFTNEEIEL
-15 LSKSPYVKFVRQNS
+15 LSKSPYVKDIRQDR
-29 LLFTY
+29 LTLTH
-34 EFRCILYDE
+34 EFRCMLYDE
-43 WVKQPSTTQIRK
+43 WIKQPSTSQIRS
-55 VLQSYGFDCSML
+55 VLKSYGFDCSML
-67 GADFIYSIN
+67 GKNIINNTNIN
-76 FKFKRNGRPSKGKNK
+76 FKRHGRPTNGKNK
-91 VFGQSP
+91 VSGK
-97 YAVELYDNSFLVDSG
+97 YDSTEKYSDESLIDSG
-112 VFVKGRRGITFSSE
+112 VFVKARGGINFSSE

-142 LLESRGLD
+142 LLESYGLD
-150 PEKVGYQRI
+150 PKKVGYQRI
-159 HGLKRKLENG
+159 HGLKKKLENG
-169 EKPEEKISAD
+169 EKTKEKISAK
-179 AVEKYS
+179 AIEKYT
-185 GHPYIKRCTAT
+185 GHPYVKRCNADN
-196 HFTLKKQ
+196 FTLKKQ
-203 FYDEAIIFISYSID
+203 FYDESSIFTSYHID
-217 EILGIF
+217 EILDIF
-223 EIDGSDLP
+223 GIDGSDLP
-231 IRVRNKIKKQLISW
+231 IRVRNIIKKQLISW
-245 NGDSDDMVVE
+245 KGDSDNMMVE
-255 CDQEFRCRIQHNRM
+255 CDQEFRCCVQYNRM
-269 RALEKLSMMY
+269 RALEKLSMMH
-279 FDTIRKCLPSLTP
+279 FDTIRKCLPSFTP

-314 RSILKRIVISK
+314 RSILKRVGISK

-342 QDEIDFQHIR
+342 QDEIDFECIK
-352 KVMDYKGFRKGT
+352 KVIDYKGFRKGT

-405 ANRELLKN
+405 TYRENLKS

-425 LARPGDI
+425 LARPGEI

-468 GNDLNLAMDTIETL
+468 GNDLNLAMDTIDTL
-482 DSAEDAIFHSD
+482 DPSEDAIFHSD

-501 LFQNRIRKLG
+501 LFQNRIKELG
-511 YRQSMSRRGN
+511 YRQSMSGRGN

-546 PEEVKEMIDN
+546 PEEVKKMIDN

-575 AEYEGYL
+575 TEYEDYL

>member
-1 MTKPINFTEKEIEL
+1 MAKRFTNEEIEL
-15 LSKSPYVKFVRQNS
+15 LSKSPYVKDVRQDR
-29 LLFTY
+29 LTLTH

-43 WVKQPSTTQIRK
+43 WIKQPTTYQVK
-55 VLQSYGFDCSML
+55 SVFESYGFNCSIL
-67 GADFIYSIN
+67 GKAFIKSTILN
-76 FKFKRNGRPSKGKNK
+76 FKRSGRPSGGKNK
-91 VFGQSP
+91 TLGQNASTI
-97 YAVELYDNSFLVDSG
+97 ELYDNSFLIDSG
-112 VFVKGRRGITFSSE
+112 VFVKERRGIHFSSE

-142 LLESRGLD
+142 LLESYGLD

-159 HGLKRKLENG
+159 YRLKEKLKKGENPK
-169 EKPEEKISAD
+169 EKVSAD
-179 AVEKYS
+179 AVEKYT
-185 GHPYIKRCTAT
+185 GHPYIQRCTSN

-203 FYDEAIIFISYSID
+203 FYDEALIFINYPID
-217 EILGIF
+217 EILDIF

-231 IRVRNKIKKQLISW
+231 VTVLNRIETQLRYW
-245 NGDSDDMVVE
+245 NDDSDNMMVE
-255 CDQEFRCRIQHNRM
+255 CDQEFRCRIQYNRM
-269 RALEKLSMMY
+269 RALEKLSMMH

-314 RSILKRIVISK
+314 RSILKRVGISK
-325 SSYYSILSDDN
+325 SSYYSILSNDN
-336 YGMKER
+336 YGMKEI

-405 ANRELLKN
+405 VSREILKN

-425 LARPGDI
+425 LARPGEI

-454 DAVSGRVVSHITSS
+454 DAVSGRVVSNITSS
-468 GNDLNLAMDTIETL
+468 SNDLNLAMDTIDTL
-482 DSAEDAIFHSD
+482 DPSEDAIFHSD
-493 QGSLYFND
+493 QGSLYFSD
-501 LFQNRIRKLG
+501 SFQKKLVELG
-511 YRQSMSRRGN
+511 YSQSMSRRGN

-575 AEYEGYL
+575 AEYEEYL
-582 NSLSDSEY
+582 NSLSDNEY

-630 GSGKKEEQAAADR
+630 GTGKKEKQAAADR

>member
-1 MTKPINFTEKEIEL
+1 MAKRFTNEEIEL
-15 LSKSPYVKFVRQNS
+15 LSKSPYVKNIRQNR
-29 LLFTY
+29 LTLTH

-43 WVKQPSTTQIRK
+43 WIKQPSTSQIRNTLK
-55 VLQSYGFDCSML
+55 SYGFDCSML
-67 GADFIYSIN
+67 GTDLIWSIMSN
-76 FKFKRNGRPSKGKNK
+76 FKCNGRPSGGKNK
-91 VFGQSP
+91 VFGQRP
-97 YAVELYDNSFLVDSG
+97 YAVELYDNSFLIDSG
-112 VFVKGRRGITFSSE
+112 VFIKAGSLVRFSSS
-126 FINKAYK
+126 FIDKAGK

-142 LLESRGLD
+142 LLESYGLD

-159 HGLKRKLENG
+159 YKLKKKLKNG
-169 EKPEEKISAD
+169 EKPKEKISAK
-179 AVEKYS
+179 AIEKYTT
-185 GHPYIKRCTAT
+185 HPYVKRCNADY
-196 HFTLKKQ
+196 FTLNKQ
-203 FYDEAIIFISYSID
+203 FYNEALIFTSYPID

-223 EIDGSDLP
+223 DIDGSDLP
-231 IRVRNKIKKQLISW
+231 VRVQNKIKEQLSSW
-245 NGDSDDMVVE
+245 KGDFDDMVVE

-279 FDTIRKCLPSLTP
+279 FDSIRKILPSLTP

-314 RSILKRIVISK
+314 RSILKRVGISK

-342 QDEIDFQHIR
+342 QDEIDFEYIK
-352 KVMDYKGFRKGT
+352 KVIDYKEFRKGT

-413 NRKPNLLKRMFR
+413 NRKPNLLKRRFR
-425 LARPGDI
+425 LARPGEI

-468 GNDLNLAMDTIETL
+468 GNDLNLVMDTIDTL
-482 DSAEDAIFHSD
+482 DHTEDAIFHSD
-493 QGSLYFND
+493 QGSLYFNN
-501 LFQNRIRKLG
+501 LFQNRIKELG

-575 AEYEGYL
+575 AEYEDYL
-582 NSLSDSEY
+582 NSLSDNEY

-630 GSGKKEEQAAADR
+630 GSDKKEEQAATDR
-643 GAETCA
+643 SAETCA

>member
-1 MTKPINFTEKEIEL
+1 MAKRFTNEEIEL
-15 LSKSPYVKFVRQNS
+15 LSKSPYVKNIRQNR
-29 LLFTY
+29 LTFTY

-43 WVKQPSTTQIRK
+43 WIKQPSTSQIRS
-55 VLQSYGFDCSML
+55 VLKSYGFDCSML
-67 GADFIYSIN
+67 GKDAINKINTN
-76 FKFKRNGRPSKGKNK
+76 FKQYGHPTNGKNK
-91 VFGQSP
+91 VSGKYNST
-97 YAVELYDNSFLVDSG
+97 EKYDNESLIDSG
-112 VFVKGRRGITFSSE
+112 IFVKTGSLIRFSSE
-126 FINKAYK
+126 FIDKAYK

-142 LLESRGLD
+142 LLESYGLD

-159 HGLKRKLENG
+159 YKLKKKLEDG
-169 EKPEEKISAD
+169 EKTKEKISAD

-185 GHPYIKRCTAT
+185 DHPYVQRCTPN

-203 FYDEAIIFISYSID
+203 FYDESLIFISYPID
-217 EILGIF
+217 EILDIF
-223 EIDGSDLP
+223 EIDSSDFP
-231 IRVRNKIKKQLISW
+231 ARVLNRIEKQLRSW
-245 NGDSDDMVVE
+245 KGDTDNMMVE

-269 RALEKLSMMY
+269 RALEKLSMMH
-279 FDTIRKCLPSLTP
+279 FERIRKILPSLTP

-314 RSILKRIVISK
+314 RSILKRIGISK

-342 QDEIDFQHIR
+342 QDEIDFEYIR

-405 ANRELLKN
+405 TNREILKN
-413 NRKPNLLKRMFR
+413 NRKPNLLKRRFR
-425 LARPGDI
+425 LARPGEI

-440 KYGLNRTEYLSCVK
+440 KYGMNRTKYLSCVK

-468 GNDLNLAMDTIETL
+468 GNDLNLVMDTIDTL
-482 DSAEDAIFHSD
+482 DPSEDAIFHSD

-501 LFQNRIRKLG
+501 LFQGRLKKLG

-575 AEYEGYL
+575 TEYEGYL
-582 NSLSDSEY
+582 NSLSNSEY

-612 LKRAVELG
+612 LKRAVKL
-620 ALTEEDMELY
+620 AL
-630 GSGKKEEQAAADR
+630 
-643 GAETCA
+643 

>member
-1 MTKPINFTEKEIEL
+1 MAKRFTNEEIEL
-15 LSKSPYVKFVRQNS
+15 LSKSPYVKNIRQNR
-29 LLFTY
+29 LTLTH

-43 WVKQPSTTQIRK
+43 WIKQPSTSQIRNTLK
-55 VLQSYGFDCSML
+55 SYGFDCSML
-67 GADFIYSIN
+67 GTDLIWSIMSN
-76 FKFKRNGRPSKGKNK
+76 FKRNGRPSGGKNK
-91 VFGQSP
+91 VFGQRP
-97 YAVELYDNSFLVDSG
+97 YAVELYDNSFLIDSG
-112 VFVKGRRGITFSSE
+112 VFIKAGSLVRFSSS
-126 FINKAYK
+126 FIDKAGK

-142 LLESRGLD
+142 LLESYGLD

-159 HGLKRKLENG
+159 YKLKKKLKNG
-169 EKPEEKISAD
+169 EKPKEKISAK
-179 AVEKYS
+179 AIEKYTT
-185 GHPYIKRCTAT
+185 HPYVKRCNADY
-196 HFTLKKQ
+196 FTLNKQ
-203 FYDEAIIFISYSID
+203 FYNEALIFTSYPID

-223 EIDGSDLP
+223 DIDGSDLP
-231 IRVRNKIKKQLISW
+231 VRVQNKIKEQLSSW
-245 NGDSDDMVVE
+245 RGDFDDMVVE

-269 RALEKLSMMY
+269 RALEKLSMMH
-279 FDTIRKCLPSLTP
+279 FEMIRKILPSLSP

-314 RSILKRIVISK
+314 RSILKRIGISK
-325 SSYYSILSDDN
+325 SSYYSILSNDN

-342 QDEIDFQHIR
+342 QDEIDFEYIR

-405 ANRELLKN
+405 TSRENLKN
-413 NRKPNLLKRMFR
+413 NRKPNLLKRRFR
-425 LARPGDI
+425 LAGPGEI

-440 KYGLNRTEYLSCVK
+440 KYGLNRTEYLSCIK

-468 GNDLNLAMDTIETL
+468 GNDLNLVMDTIDTL
-482 DSAEDAIFHSD
+482 DYSQDGIFHSD

-501 LFQNRIRKLG
+501 LFQDRLKKLG

-546 PEEVKEMIDN
+546 SEEVKEMIDN

-575 AEYEGYL
+575 TEYEDYL
-582 NSLSDSEY
+582 NSLSDNEY

-630 GSGKKEEQAAADR
+630 GSGKKEEQASADR

>member
-1 MTKPINFTEKEIEL
+1 MSKPINFTEKEIEL
-15 LSKSPYVKFVRQNS
+15 LSKSSYVKFVRQNS

-43 WVKQPSTTQIRK
+43 WVKQPSTSQIRK

-76 FKFKRNGRPSKGKNK
+76 FKFKHNGRPSKGKNK
-91 VFGQSP
+91 VFGQSQ
-97 YAVELYDNSFLVDSG
+97 YSVELYDNSFLVDSG

-142 LLESRGLD
+142 LLESCGLD
-150 PEKVGYQRI
+150 PEKVGYHRI
-159 HGLKRKLENG
+159 YELKRKLEDG
-169 EKPEEKISAD
+169 EKTKEKISAD
-179 AVEKYS
+179 AVEKYTS
-185 GHPYIKRCTAT
+185 HPYVKRCNADN
-196 HFTLKKQ
+196 FTLNKQ
-203 FYDEAIIFISYSID
+203 FFDESLIFTDYPIN
-217 EILGIF
+217 EILDIF

-231 IRVRNKIKKQLISW
+231 ARVLNRIERQLRYW
-245 NGDSDDMVVE
+245 NGDSDNMMVE
-255 CDQEFRCRIQHNRM
+255 CDQKFRCRIQYNRM
-269 RALEKLSMMY
+269 RALEKLSMMH
-279 FDTIRKCLPSLTP
+279 FDSIRKILPSLTP

-314 RSILKRIVISK
+314 RSILKRIGISK

-383 ILRLMRKYN
+383 ILRLMRKFN

-405 ANRELLKN
+405 ANREILKN
-413 NRKPNLLKRMFR
+413 NRKPNLLKRRFR
-425 LARPGDI
+425 LARPGEI

-468 GNDLNLAMDTIETL
+468 GNDLNLAMDTIDTL
-482 DSAEDAIFHSD
+482 DPSDDAIFHSD

-501 LFQNRIRKLG
+501 LFQNRIKDLG

-546 PEEVKEMIDN
+546 PEEVKEMIDD

-575 AEYEGYL
+575 TEYEDYL

>member
-1 MTKPINFTEKEIEL
+1 MAKRFTNEEIEL
-15 LSKSPYVKFVRQNS
+15 LSKSPYVKNIRKNR
-29 LLFTY
+29 LTFTY
-34 EFRCILYDE
+34 EFRCTLYDE
-43 WVKQPSTTQIRK
+43 WIKQPSTSQIRS
-55 VLQSYGFDCSML
+55 VLKSYGFDCSML
-67 GADFIYSIN
+67 GNDVIN
-76 FKFKRNGRPSKGKNK
+76 KINGTFKRYGRPTNGKNK
-91 VFGQSP
+91 VFGKHDST
-97 YAVELYDNSFLVDSG
+97 EKYDNEFLIDSG
-112 VFVKGRRGITFSSE
+112 IFIKAGKGINFSSE

-142 LLESRGLD
+142 LLESCGLD
-150 PEKVGYQRI
+150 PKKVGYQRI
-159 HGLKRKLENG
+159 YNLKKKLKNE
-169 EKPEEKISAD
+169 EKPKEKISSD
-179 AVEKYS
+179 VIEKYTS
-185 GHPYIKRCTAT
+185 HPYVKRCNADN
-196 HFTLKKQ
+196 FTLNKQ
-203 FYDEAIIFISYSID
+203 FYDESLIFTGYPIN
-217 EILGIF
+217 EILCIF

-231 IRVRNKIKKQLISW
+231 ARILNRIERQLRYW
-245 NGDSDDMVVE
+245 NGDSDNMMVE
-255 CDQEFRCRIQHNRM
+255 CDQEFRCRIQYNRM
-269 RALEKLSMMY
+269 RALEKLSMIH
-279 FDTIRKCLPSLTP
+279 FDTIRKSLPSFTP

-314 RSILKRIVISK
+314 RSILKRIGISK
-325 SSYYSILSDDN
+325 SSYYSILSNDN

-405 ANRELLKN
+405 SNRQNLKN
-413 NRKPNLLKRMFR
+413 NRKPNLLKRRFR
-425 LARPGDI
+425 LARPGEI

-440 KYGLNRTEYLSCVK
+440 KYGLNRTEYLSCIK
-454 DAVSGRVVSHITSS
+454 DAVSGRVVSHITSP
-468 GNDLNLAMDTIETL
+468 GNDLNLAMDTIDTL
-482 DSAEDAIFHSD
+482 DPSDDAIFHSD

-501 LFQNRIRKLG
+501 LFQGRLKELG

-546 PEEVKEMIDN
+546 SEEVKERIDD

-575 AEYEGYL
+575 AEYEDYL
-582 NSLSDSEY
+582 NSLSDNEY

>member
-1 MTKPINFTEKEIEL
+1 MAKRFTNEEIEL
-15 LSKSPYVKFVRQNS
+15 LSKSPYVKNIRQNR
-29 LLFTY
+29 LTFTY

-43 WVKQPSTTQIRK
+43 WIKQPSTSQIRS
-55 VLQSYGFDCSML
+55 VLKSYGFDCSML
-67 GADFIYSIN
+67 GKDAINKINTN
-76 FKFKRNGRPSKGKNK
+76 FKQYGHPTNGKNK
-91 VFGQSP
+91 VSGKYNST
-97 YAVELYDNSFLVDSG
+97 EKYDNESLIDSG
-112 VFVKGRRGITFSSE
+112 IFVKTGSLIRFSSE
-126 FINKAYK
+126 FIDKAYK

-142 LLESRGLD
+142 LLESYGLD

-159 HGLKRKLENG
+159 YKLKKKLEDG
-169 EKPEEKISAD
+169 EKTKEKISAD

-185 GHPYIKRCTAT
+185 DHPYVQRCTPN

-203 FYDEAIIFISYSID
+203 FYDESLIFISYPID
-217 EILGIF
+217 EILDIF
-223 EIDGSDLP
+223 EIDSSDFP
-231 IRVRNKIKKQLISW
+231 ARVLNRIEKQLRSW
-245 NGDSDDMVVE
+245 KGDTDNMMVE

-269 RALEKLSMMY
+269 RALEKLSMMH
-279 FDTIRKCLPSLTP
+279 FERIRKILPSLTP

-314 RSILKRIVISK
+314 RSILKRIGISK
-325 SSYYSILSDDN
+325 SSYYSILSNDN

-392 CICAIRRE
+392 CICAIRGE

-405 ANRELLKN
+405 TNREILKN
-413 NRKPNLLKRMFR
+413 NRKPNLLKRRFR
-425 LARPGDI
+425 LARPGEI

-468 GNDLNLAMDTIETL
+468 GNDLNLVMDTIDTL
-482 DSAEDAIFHSD
+482 DPSEDAIFHSD

-501 LFQNRIRKLG
+501 LFQSRLKKLG

-575 AEYEGYL
+575 TEYEGYL
-582 NSLSDSEY
+582 NSLSNSEY

-643 GAETCA
+643 GTETCA

>member
-1 MTKPINFTEKEIEL
+1 MAKRFTNEEIEL
-15 LSKSPYVKFVRQNS
+15 LSKSPYVKNIRQNR
-29 LLFTY
+29 LTFTY

-43 WVKQPSTTQIRK
+43 WIKQPSTSQIRS
-55 VLQSYGFDCSML
+55 VLKSYGFDCSML
-67 GADFIYSIN
+67 GKDAINKINTN
-76 FKFKRNGRPSKGKNK
+76 FKQYGHPTNGKNK
-91 VFGQSP
+91 VSGKYNST
-97 YAVELYDNSFLVDSG
+97 EKYDNESLIDSG
-112 VFVKGRRGITFSSE
+112 IFVKTGSLIRFSSE
-126 FINKAYK
+126 FIDKAYK

-142 LLESRGLD
+142 LLESYGLD

-159 HGLKRKLENG
+159 YKLKKKLEDG
-169 EKPEEKISAD
+169 EKTKEKISAD

-185 GHPYIKRCTAT
+185 DHPYVQRCTPN

-203 FYDEAIIFISYSID
+203 FYDESLIFISYPID
-217 EILGIF
+217 EILDIF
-223 EIDGSDLP
+223 EIDSSDFP
-231 IRVRNKIKKQLISW
+231 ARVLNRIEKQLRSW
-245 NGDSDDMVVE
+245 KGDTDNMMVE

-269 RALEKLSMMY
+269 RALEKLSMMH
-279 FDTIRKCLPSLTP
+279 FERIRKILPSLTP

-314 RSILKRIVISK
+314 RSILKRIGISK

-342 QDEIDFQHIR
+342 QDEIDFEYIR

-405 ANRELLKN
+405 TNREILKN
-413 NRKPNLLKRMFR
+413 NRKPNLLKRRFR
-425 LARPGDI
+425 LARPGEI

-440 KYGLNRTEYLSCVK
+440 KYGLNRTEYLSCIK

-468 GNDLNLAMDTIETL
+468 GNDLNLVMDTIDTL
-482 DSAEDAIFHSD
+482 DHSQDAIFHSD

-501 LFQNRIRKLG
+501 LFQGRLKKLG

-575 AEYEGYL
+575 TEYEGYL
-582 NSLSDSEY
+582 NSLSNSEY

-643 GAETCA
+643 GAKTCT

>member
-1 MTKPINFTEKEIEL
+1 MAKRFTNEEIEL
-15 LSKSPYVKFVRQNS
+15 LSKSPYVKNIRQNR
-29 LLFTY
+29 LTFTY

-43 WVKQPSTTQIRK
+43 WIKQPSTSQIRS
-55 VLQSYGFDCSML
+55 VLKSYGFDCSML
-67 GADFIYSIN
+67 GKDAINKINTN
-76 FKFKRNGRPSKGKNK
+76 FKQYGHPTNGKNK
-91 VFGQSP
+91 VSGKYNST
-97 YAVELYDNSFLVDSG
+97 EKYDNESLIDSG
-112 VFVKGRRGITFSSE
+112 IFVKTGSLIRFSSE
-126 FINKAYK
+126 FIDKAYK

-142 LLESRGLD
+142 LLESYGLD

-159 HGLKRKLENG
+159 YKLKKKLEDG
-169 EKPEEKISAD
+169 EKTKEKISAD

-185 GHPYIKRCTAT
+185 DHPYVQRCTPN

-203 FYDEAIIFISYSID
+203 FYDESLIFISYPID
-217 EILGIF
+217 EILDIF
-223 EIDGSDLP
+223 EIDSSDFP
-231 IRVRNKIKKQLISW
+231 ARVLNRIEKQLRSW
-245 NGDSDDMVVE
+245 KGDTDNMMVE

-269 RALEKLSMMY
+269 RALEKLSMMH
-279 FDTIRKCLPSLTP
+279 FERIRKILPSLTP
-292 EQKKALCIWIR
+292 EQKKVLCIWIR

-314 RSILKRIVISK
+314 RSILKRIGISK

-342 QDEIDFQHIR
+342 QDEIDFEYIR

-405 ANRELLKN
+405 TNREILKN
-413 NRKPNLLKRMFR
+413 NRKPNLLKRRFR
-425 LARPGDI
+425 LARPGEI

-440 KYGLNRTEYLSCVK
+440 KYGMNRTEYLSCVK

-468 GNDLNLAMDTIETL
+468 GNDLNLAMDTIDTL
-482 DSAEDAIFHSD
+482 DYSQDAIFHSD

-501 LFQNRIRKLG
+501 LFQDRLKKLG

-575 AEYEGYL
+575 AEYEDYL
-582 NSLSDSEY
+582 NSLSDNEY

-643 GAETCA
+643 GAKTCT